1 MKIHLKVLDLTPYEF
16 NNDTITLLMKG
27 LSFTPTPPS
36 KEANLRED
44 FADFTRKLRLKEY
57 FIDKNYQ
64 SEDIVRPKS
73 EFAPQSGRV
82 PELDDI
88 ASEIETMKIKEKKF
102 KDNLSKS
109 ERKALNELLHNN
121 EIVIK
126 QADKCGT
133 VVIMTKKYYHE
144 MVMEHL
150 LDHSTYTEPNE
161 EDPDKKVMEIIKE
174 YADEYTLPDVLTEKE
189 NEYISEFSPT
199 SSKFYCLPKIHK
211 SKEIEKIMEERPAD
225 HLKMPE
231 PPNISGRPIVGG
243 PNCPT
248 NKLSNLILKPLVF
261 KVRSYVKDSFH
272 FLEMLPRNVDF
283 ESTFVTFD
291 VSSLYTNISHD
302 LALEAISY
310 WIDKHPEDL
319 VESRFSKEFVMKGI
333 ELILTLNYFVFDDKC
348 YLQIKGVAMGT
359 KVAVV
364 LAYLIYLD
372 IKLYIILPNYFSN
385 DYCLCIIK
393 WRKSFIDDCFILWK
407 KSENLQLFEELLNTL
422 HPLIKFTK
430 KEGDANIPFL
440 DILVIKTEQ
449 GTTETDIF
457 YKKTNAHR
465 YFVSESAHPHKTKR
479 NIPLHTSQKNHQ
491 NCIQ

>member
-1 MKIHLKVLDLTPYEF
+1 MKIHLQVLHLTPYEF
-16 NNDTITLLMKG
+16 NNDTINLFMKD
-27 LSFTPTPPS
+27 LSFTPTLPS
-36 KEANLRED
+36 KEANLRVD
-44 FADFTRKLRLKEY
+44 FAEFTRKLRLKEY

-73 EFAPQSGRV
+73 EFTPQSGRV

-109 ERKALNELLHNN
+109 GRKALNELCHNN

-126 QADKCGT
+126 QADKGGT
-133 VVIMTKKYYHE
+133 VVIMTKKYYHK

-150 LDHSTYTEPNE
+150 LDHSTYTEAND
-161 EDPDKKVMEIIKE
+161 EDPDKRVMEIIKE
-174 YADEYTLPDVLTEKE
+174 YADEYTPDVLTEKE
-189 NEYISEFSPT
+189 NEYISEFSPI

-211 SKEIEKIMEERPAD
+211 SKEIEKIMGERPAD
-225 HLKMPE
+225 NLKMPE
-231 PPNISGRPIVGG
+231 PQNIPGRPIVGS

-248 NKLSNLILKPLVF
+248 NKLSNLMDLILKPLVF

-272 FLEMLPRNVDF
+272 FLEMLPQNVDF
-283 ESTFVTFD
+283 ESSFVTFD

-333 ELILTLNYFVFDDKC
+333 ELILTLNYFVFDDKW
-348 YLQIKGVAMGT
+348 YLQIKGVAVGT

-364 LAYLIYLD
+364 LAILTVGYLE
-372 IKLYIILPNYFSN
+372 IKLYTILPNYFSN
-385 DYCLCIIK
+385 DYCLYIIK
-393 WRKSFIDDCFILWK
+393 WWKRFIDDCFILWK

-422 HPLIKFTK
+422 NQIYQRR
-430 KEGDANIPFL
+430 G
-440 DILVIKTEQ
+440 
-449 GTTETDIF
+449 
-457 YKKTNAHR
+457 
-465 YFVSESAHPHKTKR
+465 
-479 NIPLHTSQKNHQ
+479 
-491 NCIQ
+491 